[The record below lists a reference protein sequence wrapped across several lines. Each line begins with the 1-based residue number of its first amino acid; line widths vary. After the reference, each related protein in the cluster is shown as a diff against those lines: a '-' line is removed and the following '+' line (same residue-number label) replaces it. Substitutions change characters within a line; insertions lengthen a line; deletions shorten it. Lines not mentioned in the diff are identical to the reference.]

1 MYGPIDFVALEFK
14 TKNLKGEVIPELV
27 KLISDKTIRIIDL
40 VIVQKD
46 EKGLV
51 EAAELQ
57 QLAPEIIAVFDPLDR
72 EVNEMIKLEDTN
84 MIGSQLE
91 NGTLAAVMLFENLWA
106 VKLKEAVVNANG
118 RVLMQER
125 IPHQVVMEA
134 VEDLS
139 LPLE

>member
-72 EVNEMIKLEDTN
+72 EVNEMIKLDDTN
-84 MIGSQLE
+84 MIGSQME

-106 VKLKEAVVNANG
+106 VKLKEAVVKANG
-118 RVLMQER
+118 RILMQER
-125 IPHQVVMEA
+125 IPHQVVEEA
-134 VEDLS
+134 IEDLS